1 MNQQQRI
8 ALFVLVLA
16 GFVTIFDLFVVNVA
30 IVSIERGLQAS
41 FTELTLIIAG
51 YELAFGLLL
60 ITGGRLG
67 DIYGRRRLYQ
77 AGMAFF
83 TLASLLCAAAP
94 TALLLVISR
103 FIQGLAAALLF
114 PQVYAGIRLNF
125 DETQA
130 RKAFGWLGMTLGLA
144 AIAGQ
149 ALGGWLIT
157 LNLFD
162 MSWRLIF
169 LVNLPVGILA
179 LVLSRYLQEGRVAGG
194 LTTDWPGV
202 LLSAAGITAFL
213 LPLLML
219 PVWGLTLFST
229 GLLLTGM
236 VLLFCFVRYQQHL
249 SRTGQTPLFDIAVLS
264 NRPFVTGTGA
274 VLCVYAT
281 SSAFP
286 LILSLLLQ
294 NGMGATPLEAGLIFV
309 PSSIGFV
316 IASFITPRMIIG
328 RGEQVSYYGALGYAA
343 SYLVLIAGLNFL
355 PQSTANTILSLFLF
369 LVGFTQGMIMT
380 PMLNIVLSRVT
391 PVQAGMAS
399 GLTATL
405 QQIGAATGAT
415 AVSVI
420 LQFSLRHSGDTVMLS
435 APAAIYSVSLG
446 FNVLMALC
454 AAYLIYRIT
463 RARQPEIVSCL

>member
-83 TLASLLCAAAP
+83 TLASLLCAAA
-94 TALLLVISR
+94 
-103 FIQGLAAALLF
+103 LLF

-179 LVLSRYLQEGRVAGG
+179 LVLSRHLQEGCVAGR

-202 LLSAAGITAFL
+202 LLSAAGITVFL

-219 PVWGLTLFST
+219 PVWGLTLLSI

-236 VLLFCFVRYQQHL
+236 VLLFCFVRYQQYL
-249 SRTGQTPLFDIAVLS
+249 LRTGRTPLFDIAVLS

-328 RGEQVSYYGALGYAA
+328 RGEQVIYYGALGYAA
-343 SYLVLIAGLNFL
+343 SYLLLIAGLNFL

-391 PVQAGMAS
+391 PAQAGMAS

-420 LQFSLRHSGDTVMLS
+420 LQFSLRHRGDTVLLS
-435 APAAIYSVSLG
+435 APAAVYSASLG

>member
-1 MNQQQRI
+1 
-8 ALFVLVLA
+8 
-16 GFVTIFDLFVVNVA
+16 
-30 IVSIERGLQAS
+30 
-41 FTELTLIIAG
+41 
-51 YELAFGLLL
+51 
-60 ITGGRLG
+60 
-67 DIYGRRRLYQ
+67 
-77 AGMAFF
+77 
-83 TLASLLCAAAP
+83 
-94 TALLLVISR
+94 
-103 FIQGLAAALLF
+103 QGLAAALLF

-179 LVLSRYLQEGRVAGG
+179 LVLSRHLQEGRAVDG

-328 RGEQVSYYGALGYAA
+328 RGEPVIYYGALGYAA

-391 PVQAGMAS
+391 PAQAGMAS

-420 LQFSLRHSGDTVMLS
+420 LQFSLRHSGDSVLLS
-435 APAAIYSVSLG
+435 APAAVYSVSLG

>member
-94 TALLLVISR
+94 TALLLVIAR

-179 LVLSRYLQEGRVAGG
+179 LVLSRHLQEGRVADG

-219 PVWGLTLFST
+219 PVWGLTLFSA

-294 NGMGATPLEAGLIFV
+294 NGMGATPLEAGL
-309 PSSIGFV
+309 
-316 IASFITPRMIIG
+316 
-328 RGEQVSYYGALGYAA
+328 
-343 SYLVLIAGLNFL
+343 NFL

-391 PVQAGMAS
+391 PAQAGMAS

-420 LQFSLRHSGDTVMLS
+420 LQFSLRHSGDTVLLS
-435 APAAIYSVSLG
+435 TPAAVYSVSLG

>member
-60 ITGGRLG
+60 ITVGRLG

-94 TALLLVISR
+94 TALLLVIAR

-179 LVLSRYLQEGRVAGG
+179 LVLSRHLQEGRVAGG

-202 LLSAAGITAFL
+202 LLSAAGL
-213 LPLLML
+213 L
-219 PVWGLTLFST
+219 F
-229 GLLLTGM
+229 TGM

-328 RGEQVSYYGALGYAA
+328 RGEPVIYYGALGYAA

-369 LVGFTQGMIMT
+369 LVGFTQGMIMN

-391 PVQAGMAS
+391 PAQAGMAS

-420 LQFSLRHSGDTVMLS
+420 LQFSLRHSGDTVLLS
-435 APAAIYSVSLG
+435 TPAAVYSVSLG

>member
-30 IVSIERGLQAS
+30 IVSIERDLHTN
-41 FTELTLIIAG
+41 FTELTLIIVG

-67 DIYGRRRLYQ
+67 DIYGRRCLYRV
-77 AGMAFF
+77 GMACF
-83 TLASLLCAAAP
+83 TIASLLCAFAP
-94 TALLLVISR
+94 TATLLVTAR

-130 RKAFGWLGMTLGLA
+130 KKAFGYLGMTLGLA

-157 LNLFD
+157 LDLFG

-179 LVLSRYLQEGRVAGG
+179 LILSRYLQEGRAEGR
-194 LTTDWPGV
+194 LTPDWLGV
-202 LLSAAGITAFL
+202 LLSAGAVSMLL

-219 PVWGLTLFST
+219 PVWGWDWRSGGLFIS
-229 GLLLTGM
+229 GIILLW
-236 VLLFCFVRYQQHL
+236 CFVRHEINL
-249 SRTGQTPLFDIAVLS
+249 SRTGRAPLFDMTILR
-264 NRPFVTGTGA
+264 NRSFVTGTG
-274 VLCVYAT
+274 VVVCVYAT

-294 NGMGATPLEAGLIFV
+294 NSMGATPLEAGLIFV
-309 PSSIGFV
+309 PASIGFV
-316 IASFITPRMIIG
+316 IASFITPGAMIKY
-328 RGEQVSYYGALGYAA
+328 GERVIFRGALWYAA
-343 SYLVLIAGLNFL
+343 GYLALIAGLHLL
-355 PQSTANTILSLFLF
+355 PGGDTLWILTPLLFW
-369 LVGFTQGMIMT
+369 VGFTQGMIMT
-380 PMLNIVLSRVT
+380 PMLNLVLSRVSAPET
-391 PVQAGMAS
+391 GMAS

-405 QQIGAATGAT
+405 QQIGAAAGAT

-420 LQFSLRHSGDTVMLS
+420 LQFSFKSEVITAFTAG
-435 APAAIYSVSLG
+435 SVTAFSLSLG
-446 FNVLMALC
+446 FNILMALC
-454 AAYLIYRIT
+454 AAWFLYRLT
-463 RARQPEIVSCL
+463 HKPCVNG

>member
-1 MNQQQRI
+1 
-8 ALFVLVLA
+8 
-16 GFVTIFDLFVVNVA
+16 
-30 IVSIERGLQAS
+30 
-41 FTELTLIIAG
+41 
-51 YELAFGLLL
+51 
-60 ITGGRLG
+60 
-67 DIYGRRRLYQ
+67 
-77 AGMAFF
+77 
-83 TLASLLCAAAP
+83 
-94 TALLLVISR
+94 
-103 FIQGLAAALLF
+103 
-114 PQVYAGIRLNF
+114 
-125 DETQA
+125 
-130 RKAFGWLGMTLGLA
+130 
-144 AIAGQ
+144 
-149 ALGGWLIT
+149 
-157 LNLFD
+157 
-162 MSWRLIF
+162 
-169 LVNLPVGILA
+169 
-179 LVLSRYLQEGRVAGG
+179 
-194 LTTDWPGV
+194 
-202 LLSAAGITAFL
+202 
-213 LPLLML
+213 ML
-219 PVWGLTLFST
+219 PVWGLTLFSA
-229 GLLLTGM
+229 GLLFTGM

-264 NRPFVTGTGA
+264 NRPFVTRTGA

-294 NGMGATPLEAGLIFV
+294 NGMGATLLEAGLIFV

-328 RGEQVSYYGALGYAA
+328 RGEPVIYYGALGYAA

-380 PMLNIVLSRVT
+380 PMLNIVLSQVT
-391 PVQAGMAS
+391 PAQAGMAS

-420 LQFSLRHSGDTVMLS
+420 LQFSLRHSGDTVLLS
-435 APAAIYSVSLG
+435 TPAAVYSVSLG

>member
-94 TALLLVISR
+94 TALLLVIAR

-179 LVLSRYLQEGRVAGG
+179 LVLSRHLQEGRVAGG

-202 LLSAAGITAFL
+202 LLSAAGL
-213 LPLLML
+213 L
-219 PVWGLTLFST
+219 F
-229 GLLLTGM
+229 TGM

-328 RGEQVSYYGALGYAA
+328 RGEPVIYYGALGYAA

-391 PVQAGMAS
+391 PAQAGMAS

-420 LQFSLRHSGDTVMLS
+420 LQFSLRHSGDTVLLS
-435 APAAIYSVSLG
+435 TPAAVYSVSLG

>member
-1 MNQQQRI
+1 MRTNTALLSLSVGAFAIGATEFSPMGMLPEI
-8 ALFVLVLA
+8 AGSLA
-16 GFVTIFDLFVVNVA
+16 
-30 IVSIERGLQAS
+30 VSIPA
-41 FTELTLIIAG
+41 AG
-51 YELAFGLLL
+51 MLVVVYALGVMLGAPVMTLLL
-60 ITGGRLG
+60 I
-67 DIYGRRRLYQ
+67 RR
-77 AGMAFF
+77 
-83 TLASLLCAAAP
+83 SPKAA
-94 TALLLVISR
+94 
-103 FIQGLAAALLF
+103 
-114 PQVYAGIRLNF
+114 
-125 DETQA
+125 
-130 RKAFGWLGMTLGLA
+130 
-144 AIAGQ
+144 
-149 ALGGWLIT
+149 
-157 LNLFD
+157 
-162 MSWRLIF
+162 LIF
-169 LVNLPVGILA
+169 LMSI
-179 LVLSRYLQEGRVAGG
+179 
-194 LTTDWPGV
+194 
-202 LLSAAGITAFL
+202 
-213 LPLLML
+213 
-219 PVWGLTLFST
+219 
-229 GLLLTGM
+229 
-236 VLLFCFVRYQQHL
+236 C
-249 SRTGQTPLFDIAVLS
+249 

-328 RGEQVSYYGALGYAA
+328 RGEPVIYYGALGYAA

-391 PVQAGMAS
+391 PAQAGMAS

-420 LQFSLRHSGDTVMLS
+420 LQFSLRHSGDTVLLS
-435 APAAIYSVSLG
+435 TPAAVYSVSLG

>member
-30 IVSIERGLQAS
+30 IVSIERGLQAN

-94 TALLLVISR
+94 TALLLVIAR

-179 LVLSRYLQEGRVAGG
+179 LVLSRHLQEGHVAGG

-236 VLLFCFVRYQQHL
+236 VLLFCFVRYQQYL
-249 SRTGQTPLFDIAVLS
+249 SRTGRTPLFDIAVLS

-316 IASFITPRMIIG
+316 IASFITP
-328 RGEQVSYYGALGYAA
+328 
-343 SYLVLIAGLNFL
+343 
-355 PQSTANTILSLFLF
+355 ANDY
-369 LVGFTQGMIMT
+369 
-380 PMLNIVLSRVT
+380 R
-391 PVQAGMAS
+391 
-399 GLTATL
+399 
-405 QQIGAATGAT
+405 TG
-415 AVSVI
+415 
-420 LQFSLRHSGDTVMLS
+420 
-435 APAAIYSVSLG
+435 
-446 FNVLMALC
+446 
-454 AAYLIYRIT
+454 
-463 RARQPEIVSCL
+463 

>member
-30 IVSIERGLQAS
+30 IVSIERGLQAN

-94 TALLLVISR
+94 TALLLVIAR

-125 DETQA
+125 DEKQVG
-130 RKAFGWLGMTLGLA
+130 KAFGWLGMTLGLA

-169 LVNLPVGILA
+169 LVNLPVGLLA
-179 LVLSRYLQEGRVAGG
+179 LVLSRHLQEGCAADG

-202 LLSAAGITAFL
+202 LLSASGITAFL

-229 GLLLTGM
+229 GLLLTGI
-236 VLLFCFVRYQQHL
+236 VLLFCFVRYEQYL
-249 SRTGQTPLFDIAVLS
+249 SRTGQTPLFDIAVLN
-264 NRPFVTGTGA
+264 NRLFVTGTGA

-316 IASFITPRMIIG
+316 IASFITPRLTIR
-328 RGEQVSYYGALGYAA
+328 RGEPVIYYGALGYAA
-343 SYLVLIAGLNFL
+343 SYLALIAGLNFL

-391 PVQAGMAS
+391 PAQAGMAS

-420 LQFSLRHSGDTVMLS
+420 LQFSLRHSGDTVLLS
-435 APAAIYSVSLG
+435 APAALYSVSLG

-454 AAYLIYRIT
+454 AAYLIYRLT
-463 RARQPEIVSCL
+463 HARQPETPSCL

>member
-30 IVSIERGLQAS
+30 IVSIERGLQAN

-77 AGMAFF
+77 VGMAFF

-94 TALLLVISR
+94 TALLLVIAR
-103 FIQGLAAALLF
+103 FIQ
-114 PQVYAGIRLNF
+114 
-125 DETQA
+125 
-130 RKAFGWLGMTLGLA
+130 GLA

-162 MSWRLIF
+162 MGWRLIF

-179 LVLSRYLQEGRVAGG
+179 LVLSRHLQEGRAAGG
-194 LTTDWPGV
+194 LTTDWLGV

-219 PVWGLTLFST
+219 PVWGLTLSST
-229 GLLLTGM
+229 GLLLTGI
-236 VLLFCFVRYQQHL
+236 VLLFCFVRYEQYL
-249 SRTGQTPLFDIAVLS
+249 SCTGQTPLFDIAVLS

-316 IASFITPRMIIG
+316 IASFITPRMTI
-328 RGEQVSYYGALGYAA
+328 RLGESVIYYSASGYAA
-343 SYLVLIAGLNFL
+343 SYLVLIAGLNLL

-391 PVQAGMAS
+391 PAQAGMAS
-399 GLTATL
+399 GLTSTL

-415 AVSVI
+415 AVSII
-420 LQFSLRHSGDTVMLS
+420 LQFSLRHSGDTVLLS
-435 APAAIYSVSLG
+435 APAAVYSISLG

-454 AAYLIYRIT
+454 AAYLIYRLT
-463 RARQPEIVSCL
+463 HARQPEIVSCL

>member
-83 TLASLLCAAAP
+83 TLASLLCAVAP
-94 TALLLVISR
+94 TALLLVIAR

-130 RKAFGWLGMTLGLA
+130 RKAFGWLGLA

-179 LVLSRYLQEGRVAGG
+179 LVLSRHLQEGRVADG

-219 PVWGLTLFST
+219 PVWGLTLFSA

-294 NGMGATPLEAGLIFV
+294 NGMGATPLEAGL
-309 PSSIGFV
+309 
-316 IASFITPRMIIG
+316 
-328 RGEQVSYYGALGYAA
+328 
-343 SYLVLIAGLNFL
+343 NFL

-391 PVQAGMAS
+391 PAQAGMAS

-420 LQFSLRHSGDTVMLS
+420 LQFSLRHSGDTVLLS
-435 APAAIYSVSLG
+435 TPAAVYSVSLG

>member
-30 IVSIERGLQAS
+30 IVSIERSLQAS

-94 TALLLVISR
+94 TALLLVIAR

-179 LVLSRYLQEGRVAGG
+179 LVLSRYLQEGRAAGG

-249 SRTGQTPLFDIAVLS
+249 SRTGRTPLFDIAVLS

-328 RGEQVSYYGALGYAA
+328 RGEPVIYYGALGYAA
-343 SYLVLIAGLNFL
+343 SYLVLIAGLNLL

-391 PVQAGMAS
+391 PAQAGMAS

-435 APAAIYSVSLG
+435 TPAAVYSVSLG

-463 RARQPEIVSCL
+463 RARRPEIVSCL